1 MKKLNKILIVF
12 LLVFL
17 LTGCTTPLYK
27 KTNDGKWLLRRAMER
42 YVPTHI
48 IEAVKQ
54 GFSAPDASWFRGESI
69 DFVHRYL
76 FSQNVRLYEYFD
88 RKVVHEL
95 VTEHL
100 EGNANRRLFI
110 WSLLSFEEWLHQYLP

>member
-1 MKKLNKILIVF
+1 
-12 LLVFL
+12 
-17 LTGCTTPLYK
+17 
-27 KTNDGKWLLRRAMER
+27 MER